1 MVAFGVFIAADDL
14 TVVTTMLRPIISD
27 LGLVLPDGLDDAAWI
42 VNAYLIAYVSVMP
55 FMGRLSDVLGR
66 RRVYIGALTLF
77 LIGSII
83 IPMTNTLGPFLFG
96 RVLTAMGGGALVPI
110 GMAAVSD
117 AYVEGK
123 RARALGVLG
132 AVDTLGWVWGPLYG
146 AMIIR
151 FLAWRWQ
158 FYFNIPLA
166 ILGIVAAW
174 YVLSDSTEEQR
185 AARIDWTGAALLT
198 TALVALNLALLGA
211 AEIQSVTGLEELTG
225 GTGAGLVWLYP
236 VALAAG
242 VAFVYTQRRTEYPL
256 IDPGLFRGRNL
267 VAAVT
272 VNFFVGAT
280 LVIAMVDVPL
290 FINVVEVDLERAAV
304 ITGWVLSALTA
315 SMSVA
320 SYLGGRIT
328 ESRWYRPPVLI
339 GLGMSAAGFFAM
351 GFGWDVMTAYP
362 AMALQLA
369 VLGAGFGLVMAPT
382 TAAVVDAAPADR
394 RGTAASLVMVL
405 RLMGLSVGLSGL
417 TAWGL
422 HRFNQLR
429 KEIDLPALTDPDYA
443 QLAAEASA
451 ELTTASLAETFVAAG
466 VLVVIAWFVA
476 LLMRRTPRERDT
488 RPGRGSPQDHS
499 ALQQSDA
506 LQDSTKSG
514 QSTNPTAAKGVPMKQ
529 FIVRHLSAIV
539 VATAAVVFALLVA
552 TILMAVRISS
562 LSSDLEEAAAERTQL
577 VEDMSRVEGGA
588 ALYAAQ
594 ITAFQ
599 QQLGSLG
606 PTLDSA
612 LSEAV
617 VGIETFRTS
626 QITFDV
632 AINETV
638 PIDTQVVLDR
648 TLDVPI
654 QTTLPIDETIDTTI
668 TVNGPFG
675 IDIPLDITVPIQ
687 LDLPIDL
694 DVAIPVNETIP
705 IQTEVPVNL
714 DVPIVIDIAET
725 ELAALAEALQ
735 QGLESFRQMAAG
747 LS

>member
-1 MVAFGVFIAADDL
+1 MLRARREASPRAILIVVAFGVFIAADDL

-27 LGLVLPDGLDDAAWI
+27 LGIVLPDGLDDAAWI
-42 VNAYLIAYVSVMP
+42 VNAYLIAYVAVMP

-66 RRVYIGALTLF
+66 RRVYIAALTLF
-77 LIGSII
+77 LAGSII

-117 AYVEGK
+117 AYPTGK

-132 AVDTLGWVWGPLYG
+132 AIDTLGWVWGPLYG

-158 FYFNIPLA
+158 FYMNIPLA

-174 YVLSDSTEEQR
+174 YVLGDATEKPRE
-185 AARIDWTGAALLT
+185 ARIDWTGAALLT

-242 VAFVYTQRRTEYPL
+242 IAFVFSQRRTEYPL

-290 FINVVEVDLERAAV
+290 FINVIELDLERAAV
-304 ITGWVLSALTA
+304 ITGWVLSSLTA
-315 SMSVA
+315 AMSAA
-320 SYLGGRIT
+320 SYVGGRIT
-328 ESRWYRPPVLI
+328 ENRWYRPPVLI
-339 GLGMSAAGFFAM
+339 GLAMSATAFLLM
-351 GFGWDVMTAYP
+351 GFGWEVTTSYW

-369 VLGAGFGLVMAPT
+369 LLGAGFGLVMAPT
-382 TAAVVDAAPADR
+382 TAAVVDAAPSDR

-405 RLMGLSVGLSGL
+405 RLIGLSVGLSGL

-429 KEIDLPALTDPDYA
+429 TQIELPPLTDPDYA
-443 QLAAEASA
+443 RAATEASA
-451 ELTTASLAETFVAAG
+451 KLTTASLAETFVAAG
-466 VLVVIAWFVA
+466 VLVVIAWLVGA
-476 LLMRRTPRERDT
+476 SMRRDRTAKEGPTTTE
-488 RPGRGSPQDHS
+488 S
-499 ALQQSDA
+499 
-506 LQDSTKSG
+506 
-514 QSTNPTAAKGVPMKQ
+514 NPAAQGVPMKQ
-529 FIVRHLSAIV
+529 FINRNLTTIITAGGIIV
-539 VATAAVVFALLVA
+539 LLLVA
-552 TILMAVRISS
+552 ATFYMAGRVST
-562 LSSDLEEAAAERTQL
+562 LSSDLAATQEQRAQLEANLA
-577 VEDMSRVEGGA
+577 RVEGGA

-594 ITAFQ
+594 VTAFQ
-599 QQLGSLG
+599 RQLGGLG

-612 LSEAV
+612 LGEAV
-617 VGIETFRTS
+617 SGIEDFRDS
-626 QITFDV
+626 KIQFDV

-638 PIDTQVVLDR
+638 PINAEVVLNR
-648 TLDVPI
+648 TLNVPI
-654 QTTLPIDETIDTTI
+654 NTSIPIDETIDTTI

-694 DVAIPVNETIP
+694 SVAIPIDETIP
-705 IQTEVPVNL
+705 VNAEVPVNL
-714 DVPIVIDIAET
+714 NVPIEIDIAET
-725 ELAALAEALQ
+725 ELAVLAESLQ
-735 QGLESFRQMAAG
+735 QGLESFRQLAAG

>member
-1 MVAFGVFIAADDL
+1 MLRARRDASPRAILIVVAFGVFIAADDL

-27 LGLVLPDGLDDAAWI
+27 LGIVLPDGLDDAAWI
-42 VNAYLIAYVSVMP
+42 VNAYLIAYVAVMP

-66 RRVYIGALTLF
+66 RRVYIAALTLF
-77 LIGSII
+77 LVGSII

-117 AYVEGK
+117 AYPAGK

-132 AVDTLGWVWGPLYG
+132 AIDTLGWVWGPLYG

-158 FYFNIPLA
+158 FYMNIPLA

-174 YVLSDSTEEQR
+174 YVLGDATEKQR
-185 AARIDWTGAALLT
+185 EAKIDWTGAALLT

-242 VAFVYTQRRTEYPL
+242 IAFVFSQRRTEYPL

-290 FINVVEVDLERAAV
+290 FINVIELDLERAAV
-304 ITGWVLSALTA
+304 ITGWVLSSLTA
-315 SMSVA
+315 AMSVA
-320 SYLGGRIT
+320 SYVGGRIT
-328 ESRWYRPPVLI
+328 ENRWYRPPVLI
-339 GLGMSAAGFFAM
+339 GLAMSATAFLLM
-351 GFGWDVMTAYP
+351 GFGWEVTTSYW

-369 VLGAGFGLVMAPT
+369 LLGAGFGLVMAPT
-382 TAAVVDAAPADR
+382 TAAVVDAAPPDR

-405 RLMGLSVGLSGL
+405 RLIGLSVGLSGL

-429 KEIDLPALTDPDYA
+429 TQIELPPLTDPDYA
-443 QLAAEASA
+443 RAATEASA

-466 VLVVIAWFVA
+466 VLVVIAWFVGA
-476 LLMRRTPRERDT
+476 LMRRDRATK
-488 RPGRGSPQDHS
+488 QDP
-499 ALQQSDA
+499 LTE
-506 LQDSTKSG
+506 TK
-514 QSTNPTAAKGVPMKQ
+514 PAAQGVPMRQ
-529 FIVRHLSAIV
+529 FINRNLTKIITTGGVIV
-539 VATAAVVFALLVA
+539 LLLVA
-552 TILMAVRISS
+552 ATFYMAGRVAS
-562 LSSDLEEAAAERTQL
+562 LSSDLAATQEQRAELEA
-577 VEDMSRVEGGA
+577 DMARVEGGA

-594 ITAFQ
+594 VTAFQ
-599 QQLGSLG
+599 QQLGGLG

-612 LSEAV
+612 LGEAV
-617 VGIETFRTS
+617 TGIDNFRNS
-626 QITFDV
+626 KIQFDV

-638 PIDTQVVLDR
+638 PINAEVVLNR
-648 TLDVPI
+648 TLNVPI
-654 QTTLPIDETIDTTI
+654 NTSIPIDETIDTTI

-694 DVAIPVNETIP
+694 SVAIPIDETIP
-705 IQTEVPVNL
+705 INTEVPVNL
-714 DVPIVIDIAET
+714 NVPIVIDIAET
-725 ELAALAEALQ
+725 ELAVLAESLR
-735 QGLESFRQMAAG
+735 QGLESFRQLAAG

>member
-1 MVAFGVFIAADDL
+1 MPQARREASSRAVLVVVAFGVFIAADDL

-27 LGLVLPDGLDDAAWI
+27 LGIVLPDGIDDAAWI
-42 VNAYLIAYVSVMP
+42 VNAYLIAYVAVMP

-66 RRVYIGALTLF
+66 RRVYIAALTLF

-83 IPMTNTLGPFLFG
+83 IPMTDTLGPFLFG

-117 AYVEGK
+117 AYAAGR

-166 ILGIVAAW
+166 ILGIIAAW
-174 YVLSDSTEEQR
+174 YVLSDATEEQR
-185 AARIDWTGAALLT
+185 EARIDWTGAALLT
-198 TALVALNLALLGA
+198 VALVALNLALLGA

-236 VALAAG
+236 VAIVAG
-242 VAFVYTQRRTEYPL
+242 VGFVLSQRRAEQPL

-267 VAAVT
+267 VAAVA

-290 FINVVEVDLERAAV
+290 FINVVEVNLERAAV
-304 ITGWVLSALTA
+304 TTGWVLSALTA
-315 SMSVA
+315 AMSIA
-320 SYLGGRIT
+320 SYAGGRIT

-339 GLGMSAAGFFAM
+339 GLAMSAAAFFLM
-351 GFGWDVMTAYP
+351 GFGWEVTTSYT

-369 VLGAGFGLVMAPT
+369 LLGAGFGLVMAPT
-382 TAAVVDAAPADR
+382 TAAVVDAAPPDR

-405 RLMGLSVGLSGL
+405 RLIGLSVGLSGL

-429 KEIDLPALTDPDYA
+429 TQIELPPLTDPNYA
-443 QLAAEASA
+443 QAAADASA

-466 VLVVIAWFVA
+466 VLVVIAWLVGM
-476 LLMRRTPRERDT
+476 LMRRTPHHFQPEDQIT
-488 RPGRGSPQDHS
+488 ETESV
-499 ALQQSDA
+499 
-506 LQDSTKSG
+506 
-514 QSTNPTAAKGVPMKQ
+514 AKGVPMKQ
-529 FIVRHLSAIV
+529 FINRNLTSMIAGG
-539 VATAAVVFALLVA
+539 AVVLALLIAGMFYLA
-552 TILMAVRISS
+552 TQVSS
-562 LSSDLEEAAAERTQL
+562 LSSDLDAAREEQTKL
-577 VEDMSRVEGGA
+577 VEDMARVEGGA

-594 ITAFQ
+594 VTAFQ
-599 QQLGSLG
+599 EQLSGLG

-612 LSEAV
+612 LGEAV
-617 VGIETFRTS
+617 TGIDSFRTS
-626 QITFDV
+626 TIQFDV
-632 AINETV
+632 AIDEVV
-638 PIDTQVVLDR
+638 PINAEVVLDR
-648 TLDVPI
+648 TLSVPI
-654 QTTLPIDETIDTTI
+654 STTIPIDETIDTTI
-668 TVNGPFG
+668 IVNGPFG

-705 IQTEVPVNL
+705 VNTEVPVNL
-714 DVPIVIDIAET
+714 DVPIVIDIADT

-735 QGLESFRQMAAG
+735 QGLESFRQMASQLG
-747 LS
+747 

>member
-1 MVAFGVFIAADDL
+1 MQQNRREASPRTVLIVVAFGVFIAADDL

-27 LGLVLPDGLDDAAWI
+27 LGIVLPDGLDDAAWI
-42 VNAYLIAYVSVMP
+42 VNAYLIAYVAVMP

-66 RRVYIGALTLF
+66 RRVYIAALTLF
-77 LIGSII
+77 LAGSII

-117 AYVEGK
+117 AYPARK

-146 AMIIR
+146 AIIIR

-174 YVLSDSTEEQR
+174 YVLSDATEEQR
-185 AARIDWTGAALLT
+185 EARIDWTGAFLLT
-198 TALVALNLALLGA
+198 VALVALNLALLGA

-236 VALAAG
+236 VALVAG
-242 VAFVYTQRRTEYPL
+242 IAFVLSQRRVEQPL

-272 VNFFVGAT
+272 VNFIVGGT

-290 FINVVEVDLERAAV
+290 FINVVEVDLGRAAV

-320 SYLGGRIT
+320 SYVGGRIT

-339 GLGMSAAGFFAM
+339 GLAMAAAAFLAM
-351 GFGWDVMTAYP
+351 GLGWDVNTGYG

-405 RLMGLSVGLSGL
+405 RLIGLSVGLSGL

-429 KEIDLPALTDPDYA
+429 KEIVLPPITDPDYGRA
-443 QLAAEASA
+443 AAEASA
-451 ELTTASLAETFVAAG
+451 ELTTSSLAETFVAAG
-466 VLVVIAWFVA
+466 VLVVLAWLIAT
-476 LLMRRTPRERDT
+476 LMRRAALGATPPGHSSQT
-488 RPGRGSPQDHS
+488 RP
-499 ALQQSDA
+499 
-506 LQDSTKSG
+506 
-514 QSTNPTAAKGVPMKQ
+514 AAKGVPMKQ
-529 FIVRHLSAIV
+529 FIVRNLTALIV
-539 VATAAVVFALLVA
+539 AGGVLLLALLLGTVYLA
-552 TILMAVRISS
+552 TQVSS
-562 LSSDLEEAAAERTQL
+562 LSSDLDAARSERAQL
-577 VEDMSRVEGGA
+577 ADDMARVEGGA
-588 ALYAAQ
+588 AIYGAQ
-594 ITAFQ
+594 LTAFQ
-599 QQLGSLG
+599 QQLSGLG
-606 PTLDSA
+606 PTLDAA
-612 LSEAV
+612 LGEAV
-617 VGIETFRTS
+617 TGIDSFRTS
-626 QITFDV
+626 QIRFDV

-638 PIDTQVVLDR
+638 PVTAEVVLDR
-648 TLDVPI
+648 TLNVPI
-654 QTTLPIDETIDTTI
+654 STTLPIDQTLDTTI
-668 TVNGPFG
+668 KVNGPFG

-687 LDLPIDL
+687 LELPIDL

-705 IQTEVPVNL
+705 IDTQIPVDL
-714 DVPIVIDIAET
+714 EVPIVIDIAET
-725 ELAALAEALQ
+725 ELAQLAEALQ
-735 QGLESFRQMAAG
+735 QGLESFRTLASG
-747 LS
+747 LG